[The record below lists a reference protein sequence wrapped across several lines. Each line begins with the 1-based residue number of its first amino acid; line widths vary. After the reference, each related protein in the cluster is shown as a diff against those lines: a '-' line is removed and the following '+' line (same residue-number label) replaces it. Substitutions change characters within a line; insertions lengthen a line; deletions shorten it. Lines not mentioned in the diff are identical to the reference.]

1 MLNIIIGLPMN
12 ENSTQVK
19 NEINDETV
27 VQSGPKEST
36 VNFLKQFARIYSYNE
51 NVSNGLGEFFAN

>member
-1 MLNIIIGLPMN
+1 MN

-27 VQSGPKEST
+27 VMSGPKEST

-51 NVSNGLGEFFAN
+51 NVSNGLGEFIAN